1 MQIREIVGAIQNIEV
16 IAKGSSVKIRKKLQK
31 LHGRG
36 NWRKMKGIAEVRL
49 SDNSV
54 RLCEILWFEAH
65 GIGKKHIKVKHYL

>member
-1 MQIREIVGAIQNIEV
+1 MQIREIVGTIQNIEV

-36 NWRKMKGIAEVRL
+36 NWRKMKGVAKVRL
-49 SDNSV
+49 SDDSV
-54 RLCEILWFEAH
+54 RLCEIHWFEAH